1 MLLLTEEIGELAKAV
16 RKSATSMAI
25 DYEKIQNYDTV
36 DVERITRMV
45 QMQAEKFAYIKRKSL
60 MSSFYRQQTLFDM
73 GGDSKRK
80 EKLLIFLIPFLVEIY
95 FW

>member
-36 DVERITRMV
+36 DVSV
-45 QMQAEKFAYIKRKSL
+45 SL
-60 MSSFYRQQTLFDM
+60 AWCRCKPRS
-73 GGDSKRK
+73 
-80 EKLLIFLIPFLVEIY
+80 LLILSERA
-95 FW
+95 

>member
-45 QMQAEKFAYIKRKSL
+45 QMQAEK
-60 MSSFYRQQTLFDM
+60 
-73 GGDSKRK
+73 
-80 EKLLIFLIPFLVEIY
+80 LLILSERA
-95 FW
+95 